1 LLLLQIPFKSDD
13 WMGPI
18 RVSCDQFLVPQSRR
32 LPGKVEICDSG
43 ITLCC
48 LLRLPW
54 LIALGMS
61 LPSKGEGSPLSGV
74 LGFMW
79 SSVHV

>member
-1 LLLLQIPFKSDD
+1 MLLLLISFKSDD
-13 WMGPI
+13 WLGPVI
-18 RVSCDQFLVPQSRR
+18 VSCHQFLVPQSRC
-32 LPGKVEICDSG
+32 LPRKVEVCNSG

-54 LIALGMS
+54 LIALGMN
-61 LPSKGEGSPLSGV
+61 LPSKREGSPISKV

-79 SSVHV
+79 ISVHV